1 MKILSIVIVS
11 ILTVIVLI
19 AGNLYWRNHT
29 NINHFTS
36 VSSKEKPVST
46 DELITKTTHWPK
58 QAQSD
63 FKQALK
69 DGKTYKIAIVGS
81 KAMGTTKKGWAH
93 DLKQALLHT
102 YGDHVSVSLFPY
114 DVNSDQFIADNLYK
128 KVADA
133 QPNLVL
139 FEPFILNDNGA
150 VDPKNAHQDLLTAV
164 DAWKDAVVIIQPSY
178 PLYQATNYPDQVA
191 QLKTFVKKQKLVY
204 LDHWQ
209 NWPDTN
215 STALKN
221 DLKFENGEQAGPN
234 AKGNAIWYHYVR
246 NYFIAN

>member
-1 MKILSIVIVS
+1 MKLLTTIILSLI
-11 ILTVIVLI
+11 TVIVLLT
-19 AGNLYWRNHT
+19 GNFYWQDRT
-29 NINHFTS
+29 QVNHFTS
-36 VSSKEKPVST
+36 ESANGKAVSN
-46 DELITKTTHWPK
+46 DDLIAETAHWPK

-102 YGDHVSVSLFPY
+102 YEHVSVSLFPY
-114 DVNSDQFIADNLYK
+114 DVNSDQFIASNLYK

-150 VDPKNAHQDLLTAV
+150 VDPENAHQDLLTAV
-164 DAWKDAVVIIQPSY
+164 DSWKDAVTIIQPSY
-178 PLYQATNYPDQVA
+178 PLYQATNYPEQVS
-191 QLKTFVKKQKLVY
+191 QLKKFVKAHKLVY
-204 LDHWQ
+204 LDHWEK
-209 NWPDTN
+209 WPDTN
-215 STALKN
+215 SEALKN
-221 DLKFENGEQAGPN
+221 DLKFENGEQVGPN

-246 NYFIAN
+246 DYFIAD